1 MANSSAASACRRA
14 RTHRTSRRRSP
25 TVCWKSQS
33 PSWPKCSRSR
43 SRWKPPKGSFA
54 RVLPCNIA
62 SMLASRP
69 DKKSG
74 LALPA
79 GPKRPEGQRM
89 NLRLKFAAAALAA
102 AAISGPAYAAV
113 PAADAAPMPSL
124 APMVKRVSPAVVNI
138 ATRGTIKEQQGHNP
152 LLDDPFFRR
161 FFDTPPDSAPRERQF
176 QSAGSGVIVDAKNG
190 YIITNHHVVENA
202 SEITITLLDNR
213 TFNAKVIGSDE
224 GADVADLQAKQ
235 PNLVAMPFGDSG
247 KLEVGDYVVAI
258 GNPFG
263 LQHTVTA
270 GIVSALGRSGI
281 NPEAGGYEDFIQT
294 DASINPGNSGGAL
307 VNLRG
312 ELVGVTSAILSRSG
326 GNIGIGFAI
335 PVNMVRSVMDQ
346 LIKYGQVKRGVLG
359 VQLYS
364 VNADIAKEF
373 GLTETT
379 GALVA
384 GVAQGSAAERA
395 GIKTGDII
403 TTLNGL
409 TMKSSGE
416 LRNAIGMLHVGD
428 KVELGLMRDGK
439 PRKVTAL
446 IADRGEIESASAAD
460 INRGLDGADLADAP
474 DGGGVLVNKVQEAS
488 AAAQAGIRANDVII
502 GVGRTPVANMR
513 SFREAVKGA
522 SVLVLKVR
530 RGGDTLLLPV

>member
-1 MANSSAASACRRA
+1 MS
-14 RTHRTSRRRSP
+14 
-25 TVCWKSQS
+25 
-33 PSWPKCSRSR
+33 
-43 SRWKPPKGSFA
+43 
-54 RVLPCNIA
+54 
-62 SMLASRP
+62 
-69 DKKSG
+69 
-74 LALPA
+74 
-79 GPKRPEGQRM
+79 
-89 NLRLKFAAAALAA
+89 LRFKFAAGILAA
-102 AAISGPAYAAV
+102 AAIAGPATIVAGAAYAAV
-113 PAADAAPMPSL
+113 PAPVADAAPMPSL

-138 ATRGTIKEQQGHNP
+138 ATRGTMKEDPSQRNP
-152 LLDDPFFRR
+152 LLVDPFFRR
-161 FFDTPPDSAPRERQF
+161 FFDVPPDSRPRERQF

-202 SEITITLLDNR
+202 SEITVTLLDNR
-213 TFNAKVIGSDE
+213 SFSAKVIGSDE
-224 GADVADLQAKQ
+224 GADIAVLQAKQ
-235 PNLVAMPFGDSG
+235 PNLVSMALGDSA

-270 GIVSALGRSGI
+270 GIVSALGRSDI

-312 ELVGVTSAILSRSG
+312 ELVGINSAILSRTG

-335 PVNMVRSVMDQ
+335 PVNMVHSVMDQ
-346 LIKYGQVKRGVLG
+346 LIKYGQVKRGILG

-364 VNADIAKEF
+364 VTPEIAKEF

-403 TTLNGL
+403 TSLNGA

-416 LRNAIGMLHVGD
+416 LRTAIGMLHVGD
-428 KVELGLMRDGK
+428 KVELGLLRDGK

-446 IADRGEIESASAAD
+446 VAERSEIETAGAAD
-460 INRGLDGADLADAP
+460 LNRGLDGAELADAP
-474 DGGGVLVNKVQEAS
+474 DGRGVVGNKVQEAS
-488 AAAQAGIRANDVII
+488 AAAQSGLRANDVIV
-502 GVGRTPVANMR
+502 GVGRTPITNMK

-522 SVLVLKVR
+522 SVLLLRVR
-530 RGGDTLLLPV
+530 RGGDTLLLPIR

>member
-1 MANSSAASACRRA
+1 M
-14 RTHRTSRRRSP
+14 
-25 TVCWKSQS
+25 
-33 PSWPKCSRSR
+33 
-43 SRWKPPKGSFA
+43 
-54 RVLPCNIA
+54 
-62 SMLASRP
+62 
-69 DKKSG
+69 
-74 LALPA
+74 
-79 GPKRPEGQRM
+79 
-89 NLRLKFAAAALAA
+89 
-102 AAISGPAYAAV
+102 
-113 PAADAAPMPSL
+113 
-124 APMVKRVSPAVVNI
+124 
-138 ATRGTIKEQQGHNP
+138 
-152 LLDDPFFRR
+152 
-161 FFDTPPDSAPRERQF
+161 
-176 QSAGSGVIVDAKNG
+176 
-190 YIITNHHVVENA
+190 
-202 SEITITLLDNR
+202 TL
-213 TFNAKVIGSDE
+213 
-224 GADVADLQAKQ
+224 
-235 PNLVAMPFGDSG
+235 GDST

-281 NPEAGGYEDFIQT
+281 NPGAGGYEDFIQT

-312 ELVGVTSAILSRSG
+312 ELVGINSAILSRTG

-335 PVNMVRSVMDQ
+335 PVNMVRGVMDQ
-346 LIKYGQVKRGVLG
+346 LIKYGQVKRGILG

-364 VNADIAKEF
+364 VTPDIAKEF

-403 TTLNGL
+403 TSLNGT

-428 KVELGLMRDGK
+428 KVELGLLRDGK

-446 IADRGEIESASAAD
+446 IAERGEVESASAAD
-460 INRGLDGADLADAP
+460 INKGLEGAELADAP
-474 DGGGVLVNKVQEAS
+474 DGGGVVVNKVQEAS
-488 AAAQAGIRANDVII
+488 AAAQSGLRANDVIV
-502 GVGRTPVANMR
+502 GVGRTPITNMK

-522 SVLVLKVR
+522 SVLLLRVR
-530 RGGDTLLLPV
+530 RGSDTLLLPVR

>member
-1 MANSSAASACRRA
+1 
-14 RTHRTSRRRSP
+14 
-25 TVCWKSQS
+25 
-33 PSWPKCSRSR
+33 
-43 SRWKPPKGSFA
+43 
-54 RVLPCNIA
+54 
-62 SMLASRP
+62 
-69 DKKSG
+69 
-74 LALPA
+74 
-79 GPKRPEGQRM
+79 M

-102 AAISGPAYAAV
+102 SAIGGHVFAAV
-113 PAADAAPMPSL
+113 PAADTAPMPTL
-124 APMVKRVSPAVVNI
+124 APMVKRVSPSVVNI
-138 ATRGTIKEQQGHNP
+138 ATRGTIKEQPGRNP

-161 FFDTPPDSAPRERQF
+161 FFDAPQDSKPRERQF

-213 TFNAKVIGSDE
+213 TFSAKVIGSDE
-224 GADVADLQAKQ
+224 GADVAVLQAKQ
-235 PNLVAMPFGDSG
+235 PNLIAMPLGDSA

-281 NPEAGGYEDFIQT
+281 NPEANGYEDFIQT

-312 ELVGVTSAILSRSG
+312 ELVGINSAILSRTG

-384 GVAQGSAAERA
+384 GVVQGSAADHA

-403 TTLNGL
+403 TSLNGV

-428 KVELGLMRDGK
+428 KVDLGLLRDGK

-446 IADRGEIESASAAD
+446 IAERSEVESAGAAD
-460 INRGLDGADLADAP
+460 LNRGLDGAELADAP

-488 AAAQAGIRANDVII
+488 AAAQAGIRANDVIV
-502 GVGRTPVANMR
+502 GVGRTPVSNMK

-522 SVLVLKVR
+522 SVLVLKIR
-530 RGGDTLLLPV
+530 RGSDTLLLPVR